1 VSTIA
6 TTATRTCRLMYY
18 GPIGSGKRENLR
30 LIHQSIPPEQ
40 RLNLASGDPERQI
53 AFSFRRDGD
62 QDWQVLVQAVDT
74 GAERFRMAGMPDEPP
89 FDGVVFSVNSV
100 ASQLDQSLASMEA
113 LKTFLDS
120 WGQDLMG
127 IPVVIQYNR
136 REENQVL
143 AVDRL
148 ESLLNPW
155 GLLSFPASS
164 KRGEGVRETLKAI
177 LGLTVNHLN
186 QKITDRGPAPSLQE
200 EDPAAEEVQ
209 QFQGEGGLALEYG
222 PPLPGTEIEERTHAR
237 GDQIF
242 NELRPPVV
250 VPVTIPRRLLDG
262 GGPVRI
268 LLEVQ
273 VED

>member
-1 VSTIA
+1 
-6 TTATRTCRLMYY
+6 MYY

-30 LIHQSIPPEQ
+30 LIHQSIPPDQ

-53 AFSFRRDGD
+53 AFRFRREGE

-74 GAERFRMAGMPDEPP
+74 GSERFRVAGMPEDPP
-89 FDGVVFSVNSV
+89 FDGVVFVVHSG
-100 ASQLDQSLASMEA
+100 ASLLDQSLTSLEA
-113 LKTFLDS
+113 LKTFLDT

-136 REENQVL
+136 REEGQVL

-148 ESLLNPW
+148 ENLLNPW

-186 QKITDRGPAPSLQE
+186 QKITAPGTGMLSQAEDPILESGGGSLQYT
-200 EDPAAEEVQ
+200 A
-209 QFQGEGGLALEYG
+209 EGGLALDYG
-222 PPLPGTEIEERTHAR
+222 PPLPGAEMEERAHAR

-242 NELRPPVV
+242 DELRPPVV
-250 VPVTIPRRLLDG
+250 VPVIIPRRLLKG
-262 GGPVRI
+262 EGAFRI
-268 LLEVQ
+268 LLEVK

>member
-1 VSTIA
+1 
-6 TTATRTCRLMYY
+6 
-18 GPIGSGKRENLR
+18 
-30 LIHQSIPPEQ
+30 
-40 RLNLASGDPERQI
+40 
-53 AFSFRRDGD
+53 
-62 QDWQVLVQAVDT
+62 
-74 GAERFRMAGMPDEPP
+74 MAGMSDEPP
-89 FDGVVFSVNSV
+89 FDGVVFAVNSV
-100 ASQLDQSLASMEA
+100 ASQLDQSLASLEA

-120 WGQDLMG
+120 WGQDLMS

-186 QKITDRGPAPSLQE
+186 QKITEAAPVSSHQ
-200 EDPAAEEVQ
+200 DDSQAAGNESQ
-209 QFQGEGGLALEYG
+209 QYQGEGGLALEYG
-222 PPLPGTEIEERTHAR
+222 PPLPGTEIEAQTHAR
-237 GDQIF
+237 GNQIF
-242 NELRPPVV
+242 DEMRPPVV
-250 VPVTIPRRLLDG
+250 VPVTIPRRLLSG

-273 VED
+273 IED